1 VIDFAAMKL
10 EEAGLYPAAIAV
22 VRQRVRPRKDANRSA
37 DIRARWWQFTRP
49 RGEMRAAVRGLDRF
63 VTGTATGKRLIL
75 AWAKADVCPSNLV
88 NAFAFDDD
96 YAMGVLL
103 SRVHESWARAQSS
116 TLEDRLRYTPT
127 SVFATFP
134 WPSSD
139 GDKRAQIG
147 DIAKELIELR
157 DKLSIERNIGLTK
170 LYNECDEGAHKELSE
185 LHDQLDRAVADAYG
199 WPPSVLSDPVEITSR
214 LLVLNAAIAAGE
226 QDYTPFPPL
235 APPPEPQSERLFLPD

>member
-1 VIDFAAMKL
+1 
-10 EEAGLYPAAIAV
+10 
-22 VRQRVRPRKDANRSA
+22 
-37 DIRARWWQFTRP
+37 
-49 RGEMRAAVRGLDRF
+49 MRAAERGLDRF

-103 SRVHESWARAQSS
+103 SRAHGRWAWTQSS
-116 TLEDRLRYTPT
+116 TLKGDLRYTPT
-127 SVFATFP
+127 TVFATFP

-139 GDKRAQIG
+139 GPQRVRIG
-147 DIAKELIELR
+147 DIANELIVLR
-157 DKLSIERNIGLTK
+157 DKLSIEREIGLTK
-170 LYNECDEGAHKELSE
+170 LYNECDEGAYKELRE
-185 LHDQLDRAVADAYG
+185 LHDQLDRAVSDAYG

-226 QDYTPFPPL
+226 QDYTPLPPL